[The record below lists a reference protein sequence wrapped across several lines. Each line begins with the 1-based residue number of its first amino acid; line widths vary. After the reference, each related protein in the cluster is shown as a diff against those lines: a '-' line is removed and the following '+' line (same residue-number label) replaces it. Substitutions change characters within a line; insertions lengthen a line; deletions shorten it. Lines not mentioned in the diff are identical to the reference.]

1 MDSDKTKWNNRYKND
16 KMPSNVSEL
25 LVECEGFLP
34 HEGRALD
41 IACGNGRNLR
51 FLAQRGLMSEGID
64 ISEVALEGLDG
75 LPNIRTHCLDL
86 DGYTLERD
94 SFDVIL
100 NFYFLDREIL
110 AQVGGALRMGGV
122 VVLETFIQ
130 DREYPSS
137 MDKHKILRQGE
148 LEEIFKGFEVLHHSF
163 KVIERDYQ
171 KERAKVVS
179 FVAKKC

>member
-64 ISEVALEGLDG
+64 ISEVALEGLS
-75 LPNIRTHCLDL
+75 LIHISEPTRRYHT
-86 DGYTLERD
+86 
-94 SFDVIL
+94 S
-100 NFYFLDREIL
+100 
-110 AQVGGALRMGGV
+110 RM
-122 VVLETFIQ
+122 
-130 DREYPSS
+130 PSS
-137 MDKHKILRQGE
+137 
-148 LEEIFKGFEVLHHSF
+148 
-163 KVIERDYQ
+163 
-171 KERAKVVS
+171 A
-179 FVAKKC
+179 

>member
-1 MDSDKTKWNNRYKND
+1 MDSDKIKWNNRYKND

-25 LVECEGFLP
+25 LLECERFLP
-34 HEGRALD
+34 YEGRALD

-51 FLAQRGLMSEGID
+51 FLAQRGLVSEGID

-86 DGYTLERD
+86 DGYTLERE

-110 AQVGGALRMGGV
+110 AQVGGALRMGGA
-122 VVLETFIQ
+122 VVLETFMQ
-130 DREYPSS
+130 DREYPNS
-137 MDKHKILRQGE
+137 MDKLKILKQGE
-148 LEEIFKGFEVLHHSF
+148 LEEIFQGFEILHHGF
-163 KVIERDYQ
+163 KIIEREYQ
-171 KERAKVVS
+171 RERARVVS